1 MSNDVK
7 LLLLVAAVWL
17 LLALAYALV
26 PMLNMPG
33 GALAWGSG
41 AALFLGLAVWAG
53 KAERIG
59 KLRPRVPGT

>member
-1 MSNDVK
+1 MSNDIK
-7 LLLLVAAVWL
+7 LLVLVAVVWL

-41 AALFLGLAVWAG
+41 AALFMLLAFWAG
-53 KAERIG
+53 KAERAG
-59 KLRPRVPGT
+59 KM